1 MTVELQR
8 PRHQYAVVVAV
19 VVGVRRHRFVVV
31 VVARARAPVGDAER
45 ERAVVGTLAEMSQCG
60 VLPIRVALTE
70 LELIVRQERGH
81 AVPLELDP

>member
-45 ERAVVGTLAEMSQCG
+45 ERAVVGTLAPVPKRREL
-60 VLPIRVALTE
+60 VVRVARTE
-70 LELIVRQERGH
+70 LELVVRQERGH